1 LDIGGVIMEI
11 KDFMGNILEIG
22 DKIVVTDKTYSK
34 TPLLKVGIITEI
46 KHEKTQSGQWKETVI
61 YFKVLGISDKY
72 FCQLEYDNYKQD
84 IDDEEEGV
92 FYINKN
98 KYVSILKIC

>member
-1 LDIGGVIMEI
+1 VDIGGMIMEVR
-11 KDFMGNILEIG
+11 DFIGNVLKED
-22 DKIVVTDKTYSK
+22 DKIVVTDRTYSK

-72 FCQLEYDNYKQD
+72 FCQLEFDNYKQD
-84 IDDEEEGV
+84 IDEEEGV